1 MNAEEEDEFRQFVA
15 AQLGPLRTQA
25 YLTCGNWHTAEDAV
39 ANALAKLYPRW
50 GRVDRPDLYARTM
63 VYRAVISETRRPW
76 RRERSAGDALP
87 DISSD
92 DPTTLT
98 DEQLRVQDA
107 LKQVPRKQRAALVM
121 RFYLGLSLEETAT
134 VLGTSVGTAKSNTS
148 RGLARVREL
157 LAAEAIDLTVG
168 ELEEWAN
175 ADA

>member
-39 ANALAKLYPRW
+39 SNALAKLYPRW
-50 GRVDRPDLYARTM
+50 GKVDRPDLYARTM
-63 VYRAVISETRRPW
+63 VYRAAISEVRRPW

-87 DISSD
+87 DITSHD
-92 DPTTLT
+92 ATGLT
-98 DEQLRVQDA
+98 DEQLRVQAA
-107 LKQVPRKQRAALVM
+107 LKQVPPKQRAALVM
-121 RFYLGLSLEETAT
+121 RFYLGLNLEETAQ

-148 RGLARVREL
+148 RGLTRVREL
-157 LAAEAIDLTVG
+157 LAAEDIDLTVG
-168 ELEEWAN
+168 EIEELAN